1 MINISTEF
9 NDYSYSFNRTLS
21 SVIELPY
28 NKSDIE
34 IGVNELANGYNFNTS
49 LDLLQSNLYTFIQY
63 QNMPIL
69 IYPNNIKVG

>member
-49 LDLLQSNLYTFIQY
+49 LDLLQSNLLYLY
-63 QNMPIL
+63 S
-69 IYPNNIKVG
+69 V